1 MVGLFANYMPGTE
14 SAITGLFYGGGFSL
28 LGVQALG
35 AASVAAWTIGTSF
48 VLFGILK
55 KTVGLRV
62 TEQEETIGLD
72 IHEHNTQAYADFMVK

>member
-1 MVGLFANYMPGTE
+1 MPGTE
-14 SAITGLFYGGGFSL
+14 SAITGLLYGGGLSL